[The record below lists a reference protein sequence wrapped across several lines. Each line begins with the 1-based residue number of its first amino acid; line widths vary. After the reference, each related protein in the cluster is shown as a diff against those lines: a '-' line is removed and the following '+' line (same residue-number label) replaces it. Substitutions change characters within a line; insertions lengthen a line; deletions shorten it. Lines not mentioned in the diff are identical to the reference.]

1 MIKFFLTLSAYQ
13 SKRHVLRTYLMLRS
27 SSSFWYPVSVVMLD
41 CIDSWSLPS
50 FLLCDWL
57 ALFNDASYFVTCGKH
72 RSSSGSTLSVHN
84 TFGVPSLC
92 NFNSKYFCIMIVY
105 TLHHAST
112 YILSLCTCTLCP
124 WGWVIRSKHF
134 FLQVVMLHIKLKDI
148 EHCASTYIL
157 SLYMHP
163 LPMGLG

>member
-1 MIKFFLTLSAYQ
+1 MWCLI
-13 SKRHVLRTYLMLRS
+13 VLI
-27 SSSFWYPVSVVMLD
+27 PD
-41 CIDSWSLPS
+41 
-50 FLLCDWL
+50 LCPL
-57 ALFNDASYFVTCGKH
+57 SYFVTGWHCLMMQATLLPAGKH
-72 RSSSGSTLSVHN
+72 RSSSGSTSSVHN

-92 NFNSKYFCIMIVY
+92 NFNSKYFCIMIVH